1 MVVRKPHRD
10 ERRWSVSEQHKEQK
24 ISGAFGTISENDAT
38 SRKGLRARFLTLLA
52 IIGPGLIVMV
62 GDNDAGGVSTYAQ
75 AGQNFG
81 YSLLWVL
88 PLLIPV
94 LVINQ
99 EMVARLGAVT
109 GVGHGRLIRERIG
122 KYWGN
127 VSIGSILLLN
137 FLIIITEFIG
147 ISLSMDYFGV
157 SPFISVPVAVLL
169 LFLVTASGSFA
180 RWERFMMLFV
190 AINLFVVPLVLLSKP
205 HYATAIHHSVVPGIR
220 GGASSSAVLLIISI
234 IGTTVAPWQLY
245 FQQSNIV
252 DKKITPRWLNYE
264 RVDTVLGSF
273 IVVIGAS
280 ALMAASA
287 AGLSHHGG
295 TNSFTN
301 ALGVARGLGHYVGH
315 GTGALFAILLLN
327 ASVIGAAA
335 VTLAS
340 SYAFADLSGSRQSL
354 NARLRDAK
362 GFFGAFGGLL
372 VVAGVVTLIPGAPLG
387 VITLAVQAMCGLML
401 PSTTIFVLLLCND
414 REILGP
420 WVNSKWLNAVATI
433 IVTVLVVLS
442 VTMMVS
448 TLFTGINVIKLLTYL
463 SVAGAA
469 GLVIGLPIGLLR
481 SAPKIHYDVNKRDW
495 RTPRLTLL
503 APVPQT
509 KARKILLRC
518 VGTYLVVAG
527 ALLMVRIIQLATS

>member
-1 MVVRKPHRD
+1 MQ
-10 ERRWSVSEQHKEQK
+10 SEEAKEQQ
-24 ISGAFGTISENDAT
+24 ISGAFGTIRAHDMGD
-38 SRKGLRARFLTLLA
+38 RRGLRARFLTLIA

-81 YSLLWVL
+81 YSMLWTL

-94 LVINQ
+94 LIINQ

-109 GVGHGRLIRERIG
+109 GVGHGRLIRERFG
-122 KYWGN
+122 RYWGN
-127 VSIGSILLLN
+127 VSISSILLLN
-137 FLIIITEFIG
+137 FMIIITEFIG
-147 ISLSMDYFGV
+147 ISLSMEYFGV
-157 SPFISVPVAVLL
+157 SPYLSVPVAVVV
-169 LFLVTASGSFA
+169 LFVVTASGSFQ

-190 AINLFVVPLVLLSKP
+190 AINFFIIPLVLVTKP
-205 HYATAIHHSVVPGIR
+205 HFTAVVHHAVLPGIR

-264 RVDTVLGSF
+264 RVDTILGSV
-273 IVVIGAS
+273 IVVIGAG
-280 ALMAASA
+280 ALIATCA
-287 AGLSHHGG
+287 AGLAGHGG

-301 ALGVARGLGHYVGH
+301 ALEVARGLGRYVGH
-315 GTGALFAILLLN
+315 GSGTLFAIILLN

-340 SYAFADLSGSRQSL
+340 SYALGDFGGGSRQSL
-354 NARLRDAK
+354 NSRLRDAK
-362 GFFGAFGGLL
+362 GFYGAFAGLL
-372 VVAGVVTLIPGAPLG
+372 VVAGVITLLPGAPLG
-387 VITLAVQAMCGLML
+387 IITLAVQAMCGLML

-414 REILGP
+414 REVLGP
-420 WVNSKWLNAVATI
+420 WVNTKWLNVVAAIVVTI
-433 IVTVLVVLS
+433 LVVLS

-448 TLFTGINVIKLLTYL
+448 TLFTSVNVVKLLTYL
-463 SVAGAA
+463 GVLA
-469 GLVIGLPIGLLR
+469 GLGLVVGLPIGIR
-481 SAPKIHYDVNKRDW
+481 QAAPRVLYDIDKRDW

-503 APVPQT
+503 APLPT
-509 KARKILLRC
+509 SFARRVLLRA
-518 VGTYLVVAG
+518 VGSYLLIAGTLLVV
-527 ALLMVRIIQLATS
+527 RIVQLSTS

>member
-1 MVVRKPHRD
+1 VQ
-10 ERRWSVSEQHKEQK
+10 SEQSKDQQ
-24 ISGAFGTISENDAT
+24 ISGAFGTIKSHDVGD
-38 SRKGLRARFLTLLA
+38 RKGVRARFLTLIA

-81 YSLLWVL
+81 YSLLWTL

-94 LVINQ
+94 LIINQ

-109 GVGHGRLIRERIG
+109 GVGHGRLIRERFG
-122 KYWGN
+122 RYWGN
-127 VSIGSILLLN
+127 VSISSILLLN

-157 SPFISVPVAVLL
+157 SPYISVPIAVIL
-169 LFLVTASGSFA
+169 LFAVTASGSFQ

-190 AINLFVVPLVLLSKP
+190 AINFFIVPLVLVTKP
-205 HYATAIHHSVVPGIR
+205 HFTTVLHHAVIPGIR

-264 RVDTVLGSF
+264 RVDTILGSF

-280 ALMAASA
+280 ALIAACA
-287 AGLSHHGG
+287 AGLAGHGG
-295 TNSFTN
+295 TNSYTT
-301 ALGVARGLGHYVGH
+301 ALGVARGLGTFVGH
-315 GTGALFAILLLN
+315 GSGTLFAIILLN
-327 ASVIGAAA
+327 ASIIGAAA

-340 SYAFADLSGSRQSL
+340 SYALGDLAGGSRQSL
-354 NARLRDAK
+354 NSRLRDAK
-362 GFFGAFGGLL
+362 GFFGAFGALL
-372 VVAGVVTLIPGAPLG
+372 VVAGVATLIPGAPLG
-387 VITLAVQAMCGLML
+387 IITLAVQAMCGLML

-414 REILGP
+414 REVLGP
-420 WVNSKWLNAVATI
+420 WVNGRWLNVVATI
-433 IVTVLVVLS
+433 IVTLLVVLS

-448 TLFTGINVIKLLTYL
+448 TLFTSVNVVDLLTYL
-463 SVAGAA
+463 SVLAGA
-469 GLVIGLPIGLLR
+469 GLVIGLPIGLRRASVPLE
-481 SAPKIHYDVNKRDW
+481 YDIDKRDW

-503 APVPQT
+503 APLPT
-509 KARKILLRC
+509 SYARRLLLRC

-527 ALLMVRIIQLATS
+527 TLLIVRIIQLATS

>member
-1 MVVRKPHRD
+1 MP
-10 ERRWSVSEQHKEQK
+10 SEKSTDQK
-24 ISGAFGTISENDAT
+24 ISGAFGTIREHDSGN
-38 SRKGLRARFLTLLA
+38 RKGVRARFLTLLA

-81 YSLLWVL
+81 YSLLWTL

-94 LVINQ
+94 LIINQ

-109 GVGHGRLIRERIG
+109 GVGHGRLIRERFG
-122 KYWGN
+122 RYWGN
-127 VSIGSILLLN
+127 VSISSILLLN

-157 SPFISVPVAVLL
+157 SPYISVPIAVVLL
-169 LFLVTASGSFA
+169 FAVTASGSFQ

-190 AINLFVVPLVLLSKP
+190 AINLFVVPLILVTKP
-205 HYATAIHHSVVPGIR
+205 HFAAVVHHAVVPGIR
-220 GGASSSAVLLIISI
+220 AGASSSAVLLIISI

-264 RVDTVLGSF
+264 RVDTILGSF

-280 ALMAASA
+280 ALIAACA
-287 AGLSHHGG
+287 AGFAGHGG
-295 TNSFTN
+295 TNSFTT
-301 ALGVARGLGHYVGH
+301 ALGVARGLGTYVGH
-315 GTGALFAILLLN
+315 GSGTLFAIILLN

-340 SYAFADLSGSRQSL
+340 SYALGDLAGGSRQSL
-354 NARLRDAK
+354 DSRLRDAK
-362 GFFGAFGGLL
+362 GFFGAFAALL

-387 VITLAVQAMCGLML
+387 IITLAVQAMCGLML

-414 REILGP
+414 REVLGP
-420 WVNSKWLNAVATI
+420 WVNGRWLNIVATI
-433 IVTVLVVLS
+433 IVSLLVVLS

-448 TLFTGINVIKLLTYL
+448 TLFTSINVVKLLTYL
-463 SVAGAA
+463 GILAGV
-469 GLVIGLPIGLLR
+469 GLVVGLPIGLSR
-481 SAPKIHYDVNKRDW
+481 AAAPVEYSIDKRDW

-503 APVPQT
+503 APLPT
-509 KARKILLRC
+509 SNARRILLRC
-518 VGTYLVVAG
+518 VGTYLLVAG
-527 ALLMVRIIQLATS
+527 ALLAVRIIQLATS

>member
-1 MVVRKPHRD
+1 
-10 ERRWSVSEQHKEQK
+10 VSEQHKEQK

-157 SPFISVPVAVLL
+157 SPVISVPVAVLL

-401 PSTTIFVLLLCND
+401 LSTTIFVLLLCND